1 MPGQTS
7 KILEEGVFIEVD
19 GRTIK
24 TTAILKAVSG
34 GKRVYYIAEN
44 GEIVKTQA
52 YSDSI
57 YYREAKKKSKE

>member
-1 MPGQTS
+1 MSGQVN
-7 KILEEGVFIEVD
+7 KILEKGVFIEVD

-24 TTAILKAVSG
+24 TTAILLAVSG

-44 GEIVKTQA
+44 GEIIKTQA